1 MFLRFFAFPLHHL
14 LLPPQ
19 MMLALYLMVTI
30 FLFGSISTEP
40 EPKTLLIETKDGV
53 TKDYKDYYQD
63 YKIGKPNDYKD
74 YTDYKGSDYKND
86 YNDYRKRLG
95 PRKPRGRSI
104 RGNRDYYN
112 DYNDYKKGNKWKK
125 GRH

>member
-1 MFLRFFAFPLHHL
+1 
-14 LLPPQ
+14 
-19 MMLALYLMVTI
+19 MLALYLMVTI

-63 YKIGKPNDYKD
+63 YKIGKSLDYKD
-74 YTDYKGSDYKND
+74 YTDYKGSDYN
-86 YNDYRKRLG
+86 NDYRAVQARRM
-95 PRKPRGRSI
+95 PRRRSS
-104 RGNRDYYN
+104 RVNRDYYN
-112 DYNDYKKGNKWKK
+112 DYNDYKKGNKVKK

>member
-1 MFLRFFAFPLHHL
+1 MGQSPLT
-14 LLPPQ
+14 PSYRQSKKFSIQQ

-63 YKIGKPNDYKD
+63 YKIGKSLDYKD
-74 YTDYKGSDYKND
+74 YTDYKAVQA
-86 YNDYRKRLG
+86 RRM
-95 PRKPRGRSI
+95 PRRGRSS
-104 RGNRDYYN
+104 RVNRDYYN
-112 DYNDYKKGNKWKK
+112 DYNDYK
-125 GRH
+125 

>member
-1 MFLRFFAFPLHHL
+1 
-14 LLPPQ
+14 

-53 TKDYKDYYQD
+53 NKDYKDYYQD
-63 YKIGKPNDYKD
+63 YKIPKSGDYKD
-74 YTDYKGSDYKND
+74 YTDYKGSDYNKD
-86 YNDYRKRLG
+86 YNDYRKWFG
-95 PRKPRGRSI
+95 PRKGGRRRGS
-104 RGNRDYYN
+104 RDYYN
-112 DYNDYKKGNKWKK
+112 DYNDYKNRKNKGKK